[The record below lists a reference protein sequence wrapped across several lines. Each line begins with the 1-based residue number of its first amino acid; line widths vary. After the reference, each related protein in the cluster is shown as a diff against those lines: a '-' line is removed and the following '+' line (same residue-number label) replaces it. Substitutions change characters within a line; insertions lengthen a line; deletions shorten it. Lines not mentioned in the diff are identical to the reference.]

1 VKHSAATAL
10 PQDDASDTLGR
21 DSRKGYLYIGIA
33 AVFWGISAS
42 LGRAAFTGRLLP
54 ETSGIDRVGPVVLS
68 QARTSFSFIA
78 VFIAL
83 IIRHGWRK
91 LQIPGADL
99 ARIGM
104 LGLAGVAASNYL
116 YYLAIQETN
125 VATAI
130 IVQYTAP
137 VWVLVY
143 MIARGRERPTLS
155 KVVSVVLAIMGIA
168 LVIGI
173 FGHGGG
179 LQLNAVGVIAALLAA
194 FSFTYYNIAGH
205 SILMKFDRW
214 IVLLYTTLAASLFWA
229 VLNPPNKIAAAHF
242 SASVW
247 IFLFVF
253 AVTSVLVPFV
263 FYFAGLQ
270 HLKPTNAIIASCLEP
285 VFTILIAAIALKEV
299 VHPLQAVGI
308 LMVLGAIVVVQR
320 PGTGDTPVQTAVG
333 PVD

>member
-1 VKHSAATAL
+1 
-10 PQDDASDTLGR
+10 
-21 DSRKGYLYIGIA
+21 
-33 AVFWGISAS
+33 
-42 LGRAAFTGRLLP
+42 
-54 ETSGIDRVGPVVLS
+54 
-68 QARTSFSFIA
+68 
-78 VFIAL
+78 
-83 IIRHGWRK
+83 
-91 LQIPGADL
+91 
-99 ARIGM
+99 M

-116 YYLAIQETN
+116 YYLAIQKTN

-130 IVQYTAP
+130 IIQYTAP

-143 MIARGRERPTLS
+143 MIARGRERPSIS

-242 SASVW
+242 SATVW

-308 LMVLGAIVVVQR
+308 VMVLSSIVVVQR
-320 PGTGDTPVQTAVG
+320 SSQGSPAQSAVS